1 MMKRLVFTLAA
12 ITLICGGFAKHYGIA
27 STFQAVGRQKA
38 IVAVLPVIN
47 DNHIT
52 NILWDISQE
61 LTAEIRKRV
70 YESNKICL
78 QQELASLEVAKL
90 LNVPN
95 PHAISNTAA
104 ESLQDAEFAI
114 ITEVIE
120 QKEKSFKTHPESA
133 SVLTCAL
140 SVRVLD
146 LRGAFP
152 KVILQEILDKNYVMA
167 MPYMHCDYKKMA
179 WGTEAFRYTPL
190 GMAHNRLVNE
200 LTRRVEAY
208 IEAAQ

>member
-1 MMKRLVFTLAA
+1 MKRLILALAA
-12 ITLICGGFAKHYGIA
+12 VALICGGCARHYGLA
-27 STFQAVGRQKA
+27 SPYQASGRQKA

-52 NILWDISQE
+52 HIPWDISQE
-61 LTAEIRKRV
+61 LTDEIRKRV
-70 YESNKICL
+70 YESNKIYL
-78 QQELASLEVAKL
+78 HQEPTSLEVAKL
-90 LNVPN
+90 LSVPN
-95 PHAISNTAA
+95 PQAISTTAA
-104 ESLQDAEFAI
+104 DSLDAEFAI

-120 QKEKSFKTHPESA
+120 QKEKSFKTHPESG

-152 KVILQEILDKNYVMA
+152 KIILQEVLDKDYVVA
-167 MPYMHCDYKKMA
+167 KPYMHCDYKKMA

-190 GMAHNRLVNE
+190 GMAHNRLVHE

-208 IEAAQ
+208 IEAVQ